1 MKTIIRSA
9 GALSIILICL
19 AFLSCKKDPEPQS
32 ELETLYFGSYRGKIL
47 NANDQITGTVVWQI
61 YKAEDDVITIT
72 HLDTSLTGKTRL
84 LDFKNV
90 KFVDSK
96 SITFSQDITID
107 GVTGR
112 YEGIGVLTYNT
123 LTITM
128 NVTYAGGSTVGES
141 FDVVK
146 I

>member
-32 ELETLYFGSYRGKIL
+32 ELETLYFGSYRGKII

-112 YEGIGVLTYNT
+112 YEGVGVLTYNT

-128 NVTYAGGSTVGES
+128 NVSYAGGSPVGES

>member
-1 MKTIIRSA
+1 MKTTIRNAST
-9 GALSIILICL
+9 LSIILICM

-47 NANDQITGTVVWQI
+47 SADDQIAGTVVWQI
-61 YKAEDDVITIT
+61 YKAADDVITIT
-72 HLDTSLTGKTRL
+72 HLDTSITGKTRL
-84 LDFKNV
+84 LDFLNV
-90 KFVDSK
+90 RFIDSR
-96 SITFSQDITID
+96 SIEFSQEITID

-128 NVTYAGGSTVGES
+128 NVSYVGGSTVGES
-141 FDVVK
+141 FDIVK

>member
-9 GALSIILICL
+9 GALPIILICL

-32 ELETLYFGSYRGKIL
+32 ELETLYFGSYRGKII

-112 YEGIGVLTYNT
+112 YEGVGVLTYNT

-128 NVTYAGGSTVGES
+128 NVSYAGGSTVGES

>member
-32 ELETLYFGSYRGKIL
+32 ELETLYFGSYRGKII

-141 FDVVK
+141 FDIVK

>member
-128 NVTYAGGSTVGES
+128 NVSYAGGSTVGES